1 MQMENRKHSNSRIL
15 ADYGERKAALLA
27 DGYAVRLETVLP
39 SGVFCRLHPMANG
52 NAIRLCVHDDTLIQK
67 TNHITTFSQTYETD

>member
-1 MQMENRKHSNSRIL
+1 MQMENRNPSKSRIL

-27 DGYAVRLETVLP
+27 DGYAVRHETMLHD
-39 SGVFCRLHPMANG
+39 GVFCRLHHMANG
-52 NAIRLCVHDDTLIQK
+52 NDITLCVNDDTLVQK